1 MILRIHYN
9 IPVPSLNGKTKEA
22 AKAKKETLPFSCAI
36 PSLKRS
42 RHAERLLTVLRLKGH
57 STIFLLLFLA

>member
-42 RHAERLLTVLRLKGH
+42 RHAERLLRLKGH
-57 STIFLLLFLA
+57 ITIFLLLFIV